1 MVKGKTYVHWIC
13 RSKKEV
19 GTTCCS
25 VNFSEAELERISAQI
40 MDLAEFDA
48 AEFEKAVKQI
58 TVERDGSLMYDFYEG
73 RTEMWQRA

>member
-1 MVKGKTYVHWIC
+1 
-13 RSKKEV
+13 
-19 GTTCCS
+19 
-25 VNFSEAELERISAQI
+25 